1 MPADII
7 IYAIIAAG
15 LAIWLRN
22 LLGTNP
28 DDEAQHPSPLKP
40 QAQKPQNVHHL
51 ELSLELGER
60 PTAPE
65 EQIAKYAED
74 RTGMLSIDNKTA
86 ENGLLEILAADKTFD
101 IKFFF
106 EAAQDVFAMV
116 VEAFADNDREAL
128 ADMLDAPVYEAFEGA
143 ITAREKTEERMITD
157 IHAISK
163 TQIIEAKVKARKA
176 SITVRFEAEETSATY
191 DKEHQLIAGHPDKT
205 THMTDIWTF
214 SRDLKSKDPRWLVT
228 ETRGDFEGD
237 NETIP
242 NAGE

>member
-28 DDEAQHPSPLKP
+28 GDEQRPTSAKGQM
-40 QAQKPQNVHHL
+40 QQVQNAHHL
-51 ELSLELGER
+51 ELPLELGEQKK
-60 PTAPE
+60 TPE
-65 EQIAKYAED
+65 ELIAQYAHD
-74 RTGMLSIDNKTA
+74 RTGALLIDNKTA
-86 ENGLLEILAADKTFD
+86 ENGLLDILAADKNFD

-106 EAAQDVFAMV
+106 EASQDVFAMV
-116 VEAFADNDREAL
+116 VEAFADNDRGIL
-128 ADMLDAPVYEAFEGA
+128 RDMLSEPVYNAFERVM
-143 ITAREKTEERMITD
+143 TAREQAGERAVAEIHSIQKT
-157 IHAISK
+157 K
-163 TQIIEAKVKARKA
+163 IIEAGVQGKKA
-176 SITVRFEAEETSATY
+176 SITVCFEAGETSAIY
-191 DKEHQLIAGHPDKT
+191 NKDGELIAGHPDKT
-205 THMTDIWTF
+205 TNMTDIWTF

-228 ETRGDFEGD
+228 ETRGDFEDD